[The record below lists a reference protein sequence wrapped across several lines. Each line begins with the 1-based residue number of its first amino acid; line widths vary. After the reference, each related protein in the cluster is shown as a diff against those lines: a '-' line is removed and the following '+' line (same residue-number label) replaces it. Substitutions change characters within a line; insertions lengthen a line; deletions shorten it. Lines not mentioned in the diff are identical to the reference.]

1 MLVHS
6 VMAGI
11 AVYFLIALGTK
22 TDAIWT
28 SFLSFIGIIGILVN
42 LFTIGVELMTTH
54 PTQDAKTVVSMITK
68 GRYKMPFW
76 FGVII
81 VGNIIPLVL
90 LLMSGLTPVV
100 GAVIAISILVGI
112 YFNNH
117 IWVEAPQ
124 RISLS

>member
-1 MLVHS
+1 
-6 VMAGI
+6 
-11 AVYFLIALGTK
+11 
-22 TDAIWT
+22 
-28 SFLSFIGIIGILVN
+28 
-42 LFTIGVELMTTH
+42 
-54 PTQDAKTVVSMITK
+54 
-68 GRYKMPFW
+68 MPFW
-76 FGVII
+76 IGVII

-90 LLMSGLTPVV
+90 LLMGGLSPVA